1 MSVNGA
7 VDTMIAVEPGIVA
20 LYLDA
25 QRRSCPSGARV
36 HHTVGFGGGGLGE
49 GHDSRVHAVG

>member
-1 MSVNGA
+1 M
-7 VDTMIAVEPGIVA
+7 DTMIAVEPGIVA